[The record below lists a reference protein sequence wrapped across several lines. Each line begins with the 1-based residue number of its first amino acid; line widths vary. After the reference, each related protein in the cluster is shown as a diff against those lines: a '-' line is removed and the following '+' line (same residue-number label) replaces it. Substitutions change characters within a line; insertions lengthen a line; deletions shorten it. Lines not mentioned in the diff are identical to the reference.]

1 MRVRLT
7 TNICGGPN
15 AGDVV
20 DDARGAEWVAR
31 GLAVS
36 EAAEVVS
43 LAVESPLAP
52 VALAVEASSVP
63 AFFSPEPVPADVVPE
78 VRSRRRR

>member
-43 LAVESPLAP
+43 LDVEGPLAP
-52 VALAVEASSVP
+52 VALAVEAPVP
-63 AFFSPEPVPADVVPE
+63 AFFSPEPAPIDVVPE

>member
-1 MRVRLT
+1 MRITLT
-7 TNICGGPN
+7 SNIIGV
-15 AGDVV
+15 GDVGLTL

-43 LAVESPLAP
+43 LDVEGPLAP
-52 VALAVEASSVP
+52 VALAVEAPVP
-63 AFFSPEPVPADVVPE
+63 AFFSPEPAPIDVVPE